1 MGANGGGAA
10 ASGGTSRWWSG
21 PGGVCDRVNL
31 RGDDPKR
38 RSEALNRHFRRS
50 AFLCHDR
57 FASSSINAEHVPTR
71 AEASQ
76 PTTPLPTTHRS
87 APRQAFLHALAH
99 MLARVW
105 TARSVRC
112 V

>member
-112 V
+112 G